1 MTFYSERA
9 KKHALEILTLE
20 TIEQIPNLAPTK
32 YGKLG
37 YKSFEEIV
45 VAAIINSEW

>member
-20 TIEQIPNLAPTK
+20 TIEQIPNLGPTK

-45 VAAIINSEW
+45 VAAIIYSEW